1 MVPSTC
7 NTASTTQIM
16 HISLLN
22 SSGHTHRCR
31 HFIGTL
37 TDHNARLAEI
47 CVLVKLHTAGLA
59 PATLMPV
66 SLAFVTFCQ
75 LAWRSQ
81 ELFPKARLI
90 HDRFHLIQYLNK
102 GIDPVR
108 RREVKQHEE
117 LKPSRYAIL
126 KNEPYRTQT
135 QDEIFNVIQ
144 EANLQ
149 VSVAWRLREEF
160 KAIFRCDSWS
170 DAKQNLTLTVSIFP
184 GTKPLFP
191 CFLGGFF
198 LAFLCSV
205 QSCFLIVFFV
215 SL

>member
-75 LAWRSQ
+75 LAWRSHVRN
-81 ELFPKARLI
+81 FYPKFLWHDTTRVVLQNEVVAVGNFGGYATKRIDYIESVNSRLAHTTRRVTRWTNSDQRQRWI
-90 HDRFHLIQYLNK
+90 AAACLDIEQRSLNP
-102 GIDPVR
+102 IP
-108 RREVKQHEE
+108 
-117 LKPSRYAIL
+117 
-126 KNEPYRTQT
+126 
-135 QDEIFNVIQ
+135 QDSNWE
-144 EANLQ
+144 
-149 VSVAWRLREEF
+149 
-160 KAIFRCDSWS
+160 
-170 DAKQNLTLTVSIFP
+170 
-184 GTKPLFP
+184 
-191 CFLGGFF
+191 
-198 LAFLCSV
+198 AFLRTLDRHGKTKN
-205 QSCFLIVFFV
+205 QYNGRTLQLHPNFH
-215 SL
+215 